1 MVSDKPTFRFL
12 EEAEADFHEG
22 LRYYVKHDRV
32 VAERFDR
39 LIKRTTARIVESP
52 LRWPIKNGSRR
63 YVLPRFPYTIAY
75 RVSRIASTARSF
87 PLSRSPI
94 TAEIPNPGNIVGSRA
109 SVPGRS
115 TLSFPL
121 TWASKGCIL

>member
-22 LRYYVKHDRV
+22 LRHYVKHDRV

-75 RVSRIASTARSF
+75 RFDGEIVSIIAVAHH
-87 PLSRSPI
+87 SRDPESW
-94 TAEIPNPGNIVGSRA
+94 EHR
-109 SVPGRS
+109 R
-115 TLSFPL
+115 
-121 TWASKGCIL
+121 